1 MKSGMIG
8 TVEAEDK
15 NKWFAAQ
22 DARMQSAINATSF
35 APAKCLAARRMEV
48 ALGLCYSS
56 PLIALNYRKTM
67 ASVKVAKPF
76 VLRDRKG
83 LRVLEK
89 QWDLLG
95 YKKKDSPQGISYQIP
110 K

>member
-1 MKSGMIG
+1 MKSKMIG
-8 TVEAEDK
+8 TVEADDK

-35 APAKCLAARRMEV
+35 TQAKCLAAQRMVV

-56 PLIALNYRKTM
+56 PLIVLNYRKTM

-76 VLRDRKG
+76 ELRDRKG
-83 LRVLEK
+83 LRALEK
-89 QWDLLG
+89 QWEALG
-95 YKKKDSPQGISYQIP
+95 YKKKDSPQGFSYQIP